1 MVVEIGVGRVEMRLQ
16 RVAGGSDMMIEE
28 EGRRGGEREGERADR
43 TGRQWTELCGN

>member
-28 EGRRGGEREGERADR
+28 EGRRGGGEGGRESRQDGEAMDRAL
-43 TGRQWTELCGN
+43 W